1 MNFPINLKYL
11 NSETIKSLI
20 EDLKKKPE
28 LVEFFY
34 AIYKIRGKGD
44 VWDDLSVKK
53 RIVSN
58 PKCPPEILF
67 YFINEFDYSEKE
79 KSETHGILTRSLGEL
94 KDLAITNPNLSQD
107 YLLKIVEKNEN
118 SLALA
123 NPAINEILLEDMFK
137 KINEES
143 DLIHIADNPNC
154 PEDLLV
160 KILNS
165 VGGVIKERIQY
176 RLIEKEHKNVPV
188 EVLLRVAGYPER
200 TGKGASLSL
209 KEERMAIARHKKCP
223 IPLLEFMR
231 ENDHG
236 YQISDVCNQAIWDL
250 KKELG
255 EDEFKN
261 LKRAQEIFYMGKY
274 FI

>member
-1 MNFPINLKYL
+1 MNFSINLKSL
-11 NSETIKSLI
+11 SSGTIRSLI
-20 EDLKKKPE
+20 EDLKEKTE

-34 AIYKIRGKGD
+34 AIYKIRCKGD
-44 VWDDLSVKK
+44 VWDDLSVKE

-58 PKCPPEILF
+58 PKCPSEILF

-79 KSETHGILTRSLGEL
+79 KSGTHGISLGEL
-94 KDLAITNPNLSQD
+94 KDLAIMNPNLGQD
-107 YLLKIVEKNEN
+107 DLLKIAEKN

-123 NPAINEILLEDMFK
+123 NPSIKEILLEDMFK

-143 DLIHIADNPNC
+143 DLIHIANNPNC

-165 VGGVIKERIQY
+165 VGGVLKERIQY
-176 RLIEKEHKNVPV
+176 RLIEQEHKNVPV

-200 TGKGASLSL
+200 TGKSASLNL

-223 IPLLEFMR
+223 IQLLEFMR

-261 LKRAQEIFYMGKY
+261 LRRVQEILYMGKH

>member
-1 MNFPINLKYL
+1 LNFPINLKYL
-11 NSETIKSLI
+11 RSETIRSLI
-20 EDLKKKPE
+20 EDLKEKPE

-34 AIYKIRGKGD
+34 AIYKIRCKGD
-44 VWDDLSVKK
+44 VWGDLSVKK

-79 KSETHGILTRSLGEL
+79 KSETHGILTRSLEEL
-94 KDLAITNPNLSQD
+94 KDLAIMNPNLSQD
-107 YLLKIVEKNEN
+107 YLLKIVEKNEC

-123 NPAINEILLEDMFK
+123 NPAINEILLEDMFE
-137 KINEES
+137 KINKES
-143 DLIHIADNPNC
+143 DLIHIAGNPNC

-165 VGGVIKERIQY
+165 VGWGTKEIIQY

-200 TGKGASLSL
+200 TGRGASLNL
-209 KEERMAIARHKKCP
+209 KKERMTIARHKKCP

-261 LKRAQEIFYMGKY
+261 IRRAQEIMMRYLH
-274 FI
+274 I